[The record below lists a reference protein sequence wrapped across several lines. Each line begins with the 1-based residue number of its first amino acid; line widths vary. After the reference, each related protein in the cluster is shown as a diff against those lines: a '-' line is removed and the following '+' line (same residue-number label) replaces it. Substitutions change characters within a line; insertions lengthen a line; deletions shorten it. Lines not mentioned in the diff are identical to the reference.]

1 MANSTET
8 KAKAARSIHTAYW
21 QQEWMTKVYSD
32 GCCSFAKL
40 LFVRIASFG
49 ERGCWMTN
57 EALGEECNRSERTI
71 QRAVTSLWRNGDLI
85 ITGWNG
91 HGRKMYAAGNEK
103 ARQAIELDYSKM
115 RKKGKVKDVHEFRA
129 KVRMRLKPETPE
141 N

>member
-1 MANSTET
+1 MAKSNGA
-8 KAKAARSIHTAYW
+8 KAKAGTTGYTAYW

-71 QRAVTSLWRNGDLI
+71 RRAVSSLWYNGDLI
-85 ITGWNG
+85 ITGWNNQS
-91 HGRKMYAAGNEK
+91 RKMYAAKTPGVREK
-103 ARQAIELDYSKM
+103 LNRECRETLA
-115 RKKGKVKDVHEFRA
+115 KGKIKTQAEYLAKIRLRVKKAD
-129 KVRMRLKPETPE
+129 PQ